1 MGNDLTFP
9 DIAKKKCK
17 CFREIYFCKNC
28 TISHEIALVK
38 IFWQAKGNI
47 PSVRLLVK
55 RVRGE
60 KQDSDSD
67 RQIVRVQPPPAIR
80 ER

>member
-9 DIAKKKCK
+9 DIAKKCANVSVKFTFGK
-17 CFREIYFCKNC
+17 IAIF
-28 TISHEIALVK
+28 HEIALVK

-55 RVRGE
+55 RVHGE

-67 RQIVRVQPPPAIR
+67 RQIVQVQPPPAIR

>member
-9 DIAKKKCK
+9 DIAKKCANVSAKFTFAK
-17 CFREIYFCKNC
+17 IAIF
-28 TISHEIALVK
+28 HEIALVK

-55 RVRGE
+55 RVQGE

-67 RQIVRVQPPPAIR
+67 RQIVQVQPPPAIR

>member
-9 DIAKKKCK
+9 DIAKKCANVSAKFTFGK
-17 CFREIYFCKNC
+17 IAIF
-28 TISHEIALVK
+28 HEIALVK

-55 RVRGE
+55 RVHGG
-60 KQDSDSD
+60 KHYSDSD
-67 RQIVRVQPPPAIR
+67 RQIVQVQPPPAIR